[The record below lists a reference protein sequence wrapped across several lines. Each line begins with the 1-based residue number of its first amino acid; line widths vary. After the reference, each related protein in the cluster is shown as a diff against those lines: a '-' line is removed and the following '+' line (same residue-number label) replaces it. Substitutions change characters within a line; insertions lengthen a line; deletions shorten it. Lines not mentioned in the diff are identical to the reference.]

1 MPDFNQLQHSRYK
14 VAIIGGGPAGCACA
28 LALAQ
33 AGVSDCVLIEASD
46 YSQFRIGESI
56 PPEALSL
63 LQALNIDPAFLQENH
78 LPNYGTRS
86 WWGDERPGYNDTV
99 MNPYGNGWH
108 LDRCR
113 FDKFLAEQVRV
124 RGTSVLLNTQFVTS
138 EVSDN
143 GYVLTLNQGVSANK
157 ISHQLHADFVVDA
170 TGARSVFSRQ
180 QGSRQQ
186 KNLPL
191 VVMAARFSAQ
201 EKKSEHAG
209 LTQIEAVEHGWWYGA
224 HLPDKSVLLAFYSD
238 AATIKMLGLKQ
249 TKNWMALLSSSPNS
263 ARLLASSPEHLINAG
278 INTEAVNIMGFS
290 APSYC
295 LDQISGRHWLAIGD
309 AASCWDPITSQG
321 IVKAMASGISA
332 AQFMVG
338 ELSQQQFT
346 AGVQQTHQRYMAVR
360 EQFYRLEQR
369 WPESL
374 FWKKQQGWKPDVSD
388 VF

>member
-1 MPDFNQLQHSRYK
+1 MPDFNQSQYSRYK

-63 LQALNIDPAFLQENH
+63 LQALNIDQAFLQENH

-86 WWGDERPGYNDTV
+86 YWGDERPGYNDTV
-99 MNPYGNGWH
+99 MNPFGNGWH

-113 FDKFLAEQVRV
+113 FDKFLAEQARA
-124 RGTSVLLNTQFVTS
+124 RGTSLLLNTQFVAS
-138 EVSDN
+138 ETNDN
-143 GYVLTLNQGVSANK
+143 GYVLTLKKGASDNK
-157 ISHQLHADFVVDA
+157 NNHQLHADFVVDA
-170 TGARSVFSRQ
+170 TGARSVFSRL

-191 VVMAARFSAQ
+191 IVMAVRFGAQ
-201 EKKSEHAG
+201 EKKPELFG
-209 LTQIEAVEHGWWYGA
+209 LTHIEAIEHGWWYGA

-238 AATIKMLGLKQ
+238 ALTVKTLGLK
-249 TKNWMALLSSSPNS
+249 KANNWMDLLSSSPNS
-263 ARLLASSPEHLINAG
+263 AHFLDARNNES
-278 INTEAVNIMGFS
+278 VKVMGFS
-290 APSYC
+290 VPSYC
-295 LDQISGRHWLAIGD
+295 LDQLSGDRWLAIGD
-309 AASCWDPITSQG
+309 AASSWDPITSQG
-321 IVKAMASGISA
+321 IVKAMANGITA
-332 AQFMVG
+332 AQCILG
-338 ELSQQQFT
+338 EQNQQQFEYDLK
-346 AGVQQTHQRYMAVR
+346 QTHQRYLAVR
-360 EQFYRLEQR
+360 AQFYRLEQR

-388 VF
+388 VFSNKT

>member
-1 MPDFNQLQHSRYK
+1 MPDFNQLQRSSYK

-56 PPEALSL
+56 PPETMGL
-63 LQALNIDPAFLQENH
+63 LQALNIDQAFLQEKH

-86 WWGDERPGYNDTV
+86 YWGDERPGYNDTV

-113 FDKFLAEQVRV
+113 FDKFLAEQARA
-124 RGTSVLLNTQFVTS
+124 RGTSLWLNTQFVTS
-138 EVSDN
+138 QASDN
-143 GYVLTLNQGVSANK
+143 GYVLKLNQGTPENK
-157 ISHQLHADFVVDA
+157 IPHQLHADFVVDA
-170 TGARSVFSRQ
+170 TGVRSVFSRQ

-191 VVMAARFSAQ
+191 VVMAARFGVQ
-201 EKKSEHAG
+201 EKKSEHFG
-209 LTQIEAVEHGWWYGA
+209 LTHIEATEHGWWYGA

-238 AATIKMLGLKQ
+238 ASTIKTLGLKQ
-249 TKNWMALLSSSPNS
+249 ANHWMD
-263 ARLLASSPEHLINAG
+263 LLASSPNSVHLLDTIN
-278 INTEAVNIMGFS
+278 NESVKIMGFS

-295 LDQISGRHWLAIGD
+295 LDQILGRHWLAIGD

-338 ELSQQQFT
+338 ELSQQQLI

-374 FWKKQQGWKPDVSD
+374 FWKKQQGWNLVVSD
-388 VF
+388 VFSSNI